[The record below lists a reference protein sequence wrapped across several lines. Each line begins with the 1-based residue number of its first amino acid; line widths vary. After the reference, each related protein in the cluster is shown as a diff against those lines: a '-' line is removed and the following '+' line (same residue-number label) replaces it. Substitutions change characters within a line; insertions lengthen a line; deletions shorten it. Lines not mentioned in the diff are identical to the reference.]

1 MHESVAVRVLGPLE
15 IAVGGSS
22 LALGGPKQ
30 RAVLAV
36 LLLDN
41 GHVVPLNRII
51 DIVWGDSAGDG
62 TRNLV
67 QVYVSN
73 LRRALEPV
81 AAVVGA
87 DVIQTRRPGYLIDLS
102 ADVLDLAAFERLTTS
117 ARRSVQESHPRRAV
131 AELTEAL
138 ALWRG
143 RALADLADEEG
154 LGSATTSLNRARLT
168 AQVDLLELEIDLG
181 RHRDVLDRASAL
193 LTANALD
200 ERLRGLM
207 MVALYRSGR
216 QADALACFQEGRRL
230 LVDELGIDPGPQLRR
245 IEDLILRQAPELA
258 APTDGASETA
268 LSTILGSSLA
278 APACLVLGDRRVAL
292 TAAVTTIGRRADQT
306 IVLSDDRASRTHA
319 VIRRSINGYE
329 LVDAGSTN
337 GTRHNG
343 ERVSGPVVL
352 QPGDEI
358 AIGTTVLQFVEA

>member
-1 MHESVAVRVLGPLE
+1 
-15 IAVGGSS
+15 
-22 LALGGPKQ
+22 
-30 RAVLAV
+30 VLAV

-41 GHVVPLNRII
+41 GHVVPLSRII
-51 DIVWGDSAGDG
+51 DDVWGESAGDG

-81 AAVVGA
+81 ATILGA
-87 DVIQTRRPGYLIDLS
+87 DVIQTRRPGYLVELS
-102 ADVLDLAAFERLTTS
+102 AEVLDLAAFERLTAA

-143 RALADLADEEG
+143 RALADLADEDG
-154 LGSATTSLNRARLT
+154 LAPATTRLDAARLT

-181 RHRDVLDRASAL
+181 RHRDVLDRAGAL
-193 LTANALD
+193 LSANALD
-200 ERLRGLM
+200 ERLRGLV

-216 QADALACFQEGRRL
+216 QADALACFQDGRRL
-230 LVDELGIDPGPQLRR
+230 LVDELGIEPGPQLRR

-258 APTDGASETA
+258 APAAGASETA
-268 LSTILGSSLA
+268 LATILASSLA
-278 APACLVLGDRRVAL
+278 APACLVVGDRRFPL
-292 TAAVTTIGRRADQT
+292 KAAVTTIGRRADQT
-306 IVLSDDRASRTHA
+306 IVLTDDRASRSHA
-319 VIRRSINGYE
+319 AVRRSANGYE

-358 AIGTTVLQFVEA
+358 RIGTTVLQFVEA